1 MCKFIKD
8 KIDDIREKRHR
19 KKQIYPALNDFG
31 RRIEALE
38 KKVEEL
44 SKRTISQKTTQ
55 DDPVP
60 FSQIVDEWLNGA
72 EEEGNGD

>member
-1 MCKFIKD
+1 MEFIK
-8 KIDDIREKRHR
+8 R
-19 KKQIYPALNDFG
+19 LFG
-31 RRIEALE
+31 RRKRLEERFAALESKYSDME
-38 KKVEEL
+38 KKVAEL

>member
-1 MCKFIKD
+1 MEFIK
-8 KIDDIREKRHR
+8 R
-19 KKQIYPALNDFG
+19 LFG
-31 RRIEALE
+31 RRKRLEERFAALESKYSDME
-38 KKVEEL
+38 KKVAEL

-55 DDPVP
+55 NDPVP

>member
-1 MCKFIKD
+1 MELIK
-8 KIDDIREKRHR
+8 R
-19 KKQIYPALNDFG
+19 LFG
-31 RRIEALE
+31 RRKRLEERFASLENKYAALESKYSDME
-38 KKVEEL
+38 KKVAEL

>member
-1 MCKFIKD
+1 MFKFIKGT
-8 KIDDIREKRHR
+8 IDDMREKRFR
-19 KKQIYPALNDFG
+19 KKQIYPALDNFG
-31 RRIEALE
+31 RRIETLE
-38 KKVEEL
+38 KKVAEL